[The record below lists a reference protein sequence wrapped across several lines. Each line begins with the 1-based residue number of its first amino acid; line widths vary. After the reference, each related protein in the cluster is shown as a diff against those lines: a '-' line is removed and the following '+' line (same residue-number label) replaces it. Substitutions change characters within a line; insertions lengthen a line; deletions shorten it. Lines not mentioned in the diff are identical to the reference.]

1 MLKDVTPV
9 RLLRGPAGSFFDQVA
24 RAEEAGADPDTLRSL
39 LGRGRAKRGMREGDL
54 LEGELEIGQVSALL
68 DDLPGAGELV
78 ERIVNEYRTFG
89 TAHMAPGFHWEALAH
104 NPG

>member
-9 RLLRGPAGSFFDQVA
+9 RLLRGPDGSFFDQVSQ
-24 RAEEAGADPDTLRSL
+24 AEEEGADAQALRAL
-39 LGRGRAKRGMREGDL
+39 LGRGRAKKGMREGDL

-78 ERIVNEYRTFG
+78 ERIVQDFKAFKTRD
-89 TAHMAPGFHWEALAH
+89 MAQGFFWEGLA
-104 NPG
+104 